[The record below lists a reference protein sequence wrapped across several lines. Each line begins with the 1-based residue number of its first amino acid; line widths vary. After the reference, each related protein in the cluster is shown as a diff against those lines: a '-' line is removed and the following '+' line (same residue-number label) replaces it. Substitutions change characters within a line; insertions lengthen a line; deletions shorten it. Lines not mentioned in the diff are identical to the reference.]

1 MLRRVCHLSPFVK
14 PIVGSV
20 TLPLSRCMPTP
31 LGKVLAAGPGP
42 SARPSFRELYERLR
56 RALQVEMDAAPP
68 TIAPGGAYETLDD
81 MDGDDVG
88 EDGGYL

>member
-42 SARPSFRELYERLR
+42 SAPPRIAFACSFPRL
-56 RALQVEMDAAPP
+56 AFAACS
-68 TIAPGGAYETLDD
+68 L
-81 MDGDDVG
+81 
-88 EDGGYL
+88 

>member
-1 MLRRVCHLSPFVK
+1 MKEVAKGRRLEQP
-14 PIVGSV
+14 PIC
-20 TLPLSRCMPTP
+20 PLHIYQIMCSCWDVQPP
-31 LGKVLAAGPGP
+31 
-42 SARPSFRELYERLR
+42 ARPSFRELYERLR